1 MFKRAVTVLLCL
13 CLCIPLVGAFVRD
26 DGVTV
31 NAAETSVNEDKQQL
45 AELQKKLNNIKNNI
59 SELEKDKQSTD
70 SLTQTLLD
78 EKIQLEKEYTLISEQ
93 VSTINDIIVGY
104 NSIIESAMEDCERL
118 EEKLEKQLDDFG
130 TVLVELYKNGDDS
143 KFEIFLRSDSYYS
156 YISYVEYMEQ
166 ILKSSDTM
174 IDDIKETMQ
183 SIEQRTQEYEDAKV
197 KLEEKADELEIAKA
211 ELDAKDKELDEKLG
225 EARDNIEL
233 SEEQKKQMEQEEQ
246 QLLKE
251 ILELQQQIKNKL
263 NATYTGSFSWPLASN
278 VSYYISS
285 RFGYRTD
292 SPFSSGEHHNG
303 LDIACAR
310 GTPIHCVDNGIVT
323 YAGYRGNFG
332 NVVFVEHDGGITTI
346 YAHCDTLL
354 VTAGTK
360 VLKDQ
365 VIARVG
371 STGQSSGYHLHF
383 AVQKNGS
390 YVNPEDYLPPYYT
403 K

>member
-1 MFKRAVTVLLCL
+1 MFKRTITVLLCL
-13 CLCIPLVGAFVRD
+13 CLCIPLVG
-26 DGVTV
+26 TV
-31 NAAETSVNEDKQQL
+31 LHNAEVEVSAAGTSVNEDKQKL
-45 AELQKKLNNIKNNI
+45 AELQKKLNNIKNNM
-59 SELEKDKQSTD
+59 SELENQKANTNA
-70 SLTQTLLD
+70 LTQTLLD
-78 EKIQLEKEYTLISEQ
+78 EKIQLEKEYALINDQ
-93 VSTINDIIVGY
+93 VSTISEIVASY
-104 NSIIESAMEDCERL
+104 NSIIESAAQDCERL
-118 EEKLEKQLDDFG
+118 ETELDKQLKDFG

-156 YISYVEYMEQ
+156 YVSYVEYMEQ

-174 IDDIKETMQ
+174 IEDIKSTMQ
-183 SIEQRTQEYEDAKV
+183 SIEQRKQEHEEAKV

-246 QLLKE
+246 QLLKD
-251 ILELQQQIKNKL
+251 IVELQQQIKNKL
-263 NATYTGSFSWPLASN
+263 NASYTGTFSWPIPSN

-310 GTPIHCVDNGIVT
+310 GTPIRSVDNGIVT
-323 YAGYRGNFG
+323 YAGFRGNFG

-371 STGQSSGYHLHF
+371 TTGQSSGYHLHF